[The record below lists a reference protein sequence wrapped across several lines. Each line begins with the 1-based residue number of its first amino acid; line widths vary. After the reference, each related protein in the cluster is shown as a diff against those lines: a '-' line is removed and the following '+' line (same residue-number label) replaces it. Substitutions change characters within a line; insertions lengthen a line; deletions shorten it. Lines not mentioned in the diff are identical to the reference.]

1 MRATHKGGAH
11 AHQEQS
17 PRVLTAA
24 GIGRAMRR
32 HKRRTLAAGVA
43 LFLAMP
49 LLTGVGVDAFTLN
62 ALGLGCGALLLRR
75 FTDARKRKQAIRA
88 TQQAKAERRS

>member
-1 MRATHKGGAH
+1 
-11 AHQEQS
+11 
-17 PRVLTAA
+17 
-24 GIGRAMRR
+24 MRR

-49 LLTGVGVDAFTLN
+49 LLTGVGVDAFTHN

-75 FTDARKRKQAIRA
+75 FTDARKQAIRA
-88 TQQAKAERRS
+88 THQAKAERRS